1 MQKDKKVPEKRVEK
15 EKVKKEKVKKEWKE
29 LPSCQVSDSLLWE
42 TTKNYTSFLVK
53 NNGLTLSCDPL
64 NLTCKNTKKDSGI
77 ASFRAIGI
85 DYDIENKDIKIK
97 KKKEK
102 RDVVRFNLKIKT
114 KKLIPKK
121 KCVELKENPE
131 TNHCV
136 YSTSRNVPIRAI
148 VKSMKRDLN
157 NYRRDLV
164 PTALRKL
171 YVLYRFKKAH
181 KYGGRKIEKHKHRK
195 NKDKN

>member
-1 MQKDKKVPEKRVEK
+1 MPKDKKVEEK
-15 EKVKKEKVKKEWKE
+15 KVQKEKVKKEWKE
-29 LPSCQVSDSLLWE
+29 LPACQVSDSLLWE
-42 TTKNYTSFLVK
+42 TTKNYTSFLIK

-64 NLTCKNTKKDSGI
+64 NLTSRNLKKDSGV
-77 ASFRAIGI
+77 ASSRALGI
-85 DYDIENKDIKIK
+85 DYDIDDRQVKIK

-102 RDVVRFNLKIKT
+102 RPVARFNLNIKT

-121 KCVELKENPE
+121 KCVELKEEPT

-136 YSTSRNVPIRAI
+136 YSSRKNLPIRAI
-148 VKSMKRDLN
+148 VKAMKRDLN

-171 YVLYRFKKAH
+171 YVLYRFKKAN
-181 KYGGRKIEKHKHRK
+181 KKPAKIEDK
-195 NKDKN
+195 NKKH

>member
-1 MQKDKKVPEKRVEK
+1 MKKGEKAPEKKVQ
-15 EKVKKEKVKKEWKE
+15 KEKVKKEWKE
-29 LPSCQVSDSLLWE
+29 LPACQVSDSLLWE
-42 TTKNYTSFLVK
+42 ATKKYTSFIIK
-53 NNGLTLSCDPL
+53 NNGLTLSSDPL
-64 NLTCKNTKKDSGI
+64 NLTCRNTKKDSGI
-77 ASFRAIGI
+77 AASRAIGI
-85 DYDIENKDIKIK
+85 EHDIEEKDIKVK

-102 RDVVRFNLKIKT
+102 RPVCRFILNIKT

-121 KCVELKENPE
+121 KCVELKEATPS

-136 YSTSRNVPIRAI
+136 YSKTRRIPIRAI

-171 YVLYRFKKAH
+171 YLLYRFKKAN
-181 KYGGRKIEKHKHRK
+181 KYPIKGEKVCKRRC
-195 NKDKN
+195 NK